1 MDTIWVELV
10 LIVVSILANGFF
22 ASSEIA
28 LVSSR
33 VSRLVQLR
41 GEGVAGAAQA
51 LRLKEAPE
59 SFLATIQI
67 AITLVGTLASAVGGA
82 TAVEA
87 LTPWL
92 AGLGIRGLDRWAEP
106 VALGLVILAITYLSL
121 VLGELVPKAIALRNP
136 EGLASTVARP
146 IAWIGRLSSWPVA
159 MLTASTN
166 AVLRVLGLGATAD
179 SPFVSEDE
187 VRYLVRE
194 GASKGIF
201 EKIEAELVHN
211 VFEFADRTV
220 REIMVPRSEVRGLDI
235 DTPPED
241 VLRAVTAIGHSRI
254 PVYRGSIEE
263 PVGIVTLRDVLDGVI
278 EGRLELVSI
287 MRPPI
292 FIPEFAEVSR
302 LLREFQ
308 RTRQYLAFVVDEY
321 GVVQGLV
328 TLEDVLEEI
337 VGSIRESGEP
347 DEPPFVKRLG
357 DGAYL
362 IDGAAPVRELRERLG
377 LPIEERPEFTTLAG
391 FVLFAL
397 GSVPK
402 PGASF
407 TAVGHTWTVV
417 DMSGPRIGTVKVTPS
432 VPEVRDPDRPPVDS
446 SGS

>member
-22 ASSEIA
+22 SGSEIA

-33 VSRLVQLR
+33 MSRLVQLR
-41 GEGVAGAAQA
+41 SEGVAGAAQA
-51 LRLKEAPE
+51 IRLKESPE

-82 TAVEA
+82 AAVEA

-92 AGLGIRGLDRWAEP
+92 ASLAIPGLDRWAGP

-136 EGLASTVARP
+136 ERLASAVAGP
-146 IAWIGRLSSWPVA
+146 VSWIGRLSSWPVA

-166 AVLRVLGLGATAD
+166 TVLRLLGLGRAAD

-187 VRYLVRE
+187 VRYLVQE
-194 GASKGIF
+194 GASKGVF

-220 REIMVPRSEVRGLDI
+220 REVMVPRSEIRGLSI
-235 DTPPED
+235 DTPPDE
-241 VLRAVTAIGHSRI
+241 VPRVAVTIGHSRI

-263 PVGIVTLRDVLDGVI
+263 PVGIVTLRDILQGII
-278 EGRLELVSI
+278 EGRLELPSI
-287 MRPPI
+287 MRPAI

-321 GVVQGLV
+321 GAVQGLV

-337 VGSIRESGEP
+337 VGSLREEGEP
-347 DEPPFVKRLG
+347 EEPPFVRRLS

-362 IDGAAPVRELRERLG
+362 VDGTAPVRELRERLR
-377 LPIEERPEFTTLAG
+377 LPIEDRSEYTTLAG
-391 FVLFAL
+391 FILFVL
-397 GSVPK
+397 GSVPR
-402 PGASF
+402 PGSSF
-407 TAVGHTWTVV
+407 TAGGYTWTVV
-417 DMSGPRIGTVKVTPS
+417 DMNGPRIDKVKVMPVRAAAAPS
-432 VPEVRDPDRPPVDS
+432 A
-446 SGS
+446 G